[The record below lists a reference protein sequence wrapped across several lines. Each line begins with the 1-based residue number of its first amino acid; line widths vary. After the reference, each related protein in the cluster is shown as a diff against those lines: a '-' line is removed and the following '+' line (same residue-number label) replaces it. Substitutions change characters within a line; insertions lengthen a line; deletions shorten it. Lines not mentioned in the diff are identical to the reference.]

1 MARKAHMPAQG
12 LQSWPVACLHP
23 EEGCQQRLLQVPDA
37 GEWLGSGEDDWVSA
51 HPCRWPSICPL
62 SPVAL
67 TSGHITGHRGT
78 ASPGCGTSPRR
89 HSKSKMLEQRDHNVC
104 FSHRPLTDAGIYEGL
119 SPTHSSLQGWTVP
132 PPGPNHCTHRVHI
145 TASCLLQA
153 VRRQR
158 PSLAC
163 SSSRGRAHVSRQQK
177 RENCLF
183 N

>member
-1 MARKAHMPAQG
+1 MACRAHIPAQG

-23 EEGCQQRLLQVPDA
+23 REGCQQPLLQVPDV

-89 HSKSKMLEQRDHNVC
+89 HSKNNVITM
-104 FSHRPLTDAGIYEGL
+104 SASLTDPRLMVEAMRV
-119 SPTHSSLQGWTVP
+119 SAPPTHPCRGGPSLLQA
-132 PPGPNHCTHRVHI
+132 HRVHTHHCVVSPSGCQK
-145 TASCLLQA
+145 TATFSGLFIFPG
-153 VRRQR
+153 
-158 PSLAC
+158 PSTCVQTA
-163 SSSRGRAHVSRQQK
+163 
-177 RENCLF
+177 ET
-183 N
+183 